1 VQCSP
6 KIDQEISAIESEATI
21 EQLRQ
26 KAMSEMDMTGG
37 VQMKSVAAPTKCP
50 SCGEE
55 VAAGQK
61 FCGECGTNVF
71 AKPKCS
77 SCGAEASPGTKFC
90 GECGTKL

>member
-1 VQCSP
+1 MQCSP
-6 KIDQEISAIESEATI
+6 EIDQEISAIESEATI

-37 VQMKSVAAPTKCP
+37 VQMKSVAAPTNCP

-61 FCGECGTNVF
+61 FCGECGTNVL
-71 AKPKCS
+71 AIPKCP
-77 SCGAEASPGTKFC
+77 SCNAQGERGQKFC
-90 GECGTKL
+90 GECGSKF